1 MKTLMPIIDAIERRL
16 KALNKILIIMGAG
29 FLLVEAALTILNIT
43 GRYVFNTPVKPTY
56 EVTSLLMII
65 VLSLCW
71 PYTANEKGHVRVDV
85 LEVFFPS
92 PMKRVLDILLPFIGL
107 VTFTM
112 VIWGLIKTGIQFQR
126 MGSNTDLL
134 EIPFWPF
141 ALLLAFGALLASVV
155 ILFQLI
161 HTRSKVTK
169 GGS

>member
-1 MKTLMPIIDAIERRL
+1 MKTPMPIIDAIERRL
-16 KALNKILIIMGAG
+16 RALNKFLVIIGAG
-29 FLLVEAALTILNIT
+29 VLLVEAALTILNIT
-43 GRYVFNTPVKPTY
+43 GRYVFNAPVKPTY

-92 PMKRVLDILLPFIGL
+92 LMKRVLDILLPIIGL

-112 VIWGLIKTGIQFQR
+112 IVWGLVKTGMQFHR
-126 MGSNTDLL
+126 MGSSTDLL
-134 EIPFWPF
+134 GIPFWPF

-155 ILFQLI
+155 ILFQVIL
-161 HTRSKVTK
+161 TKSRVAK